1 MAETFKRMESGH
13 TEGDGWGI
21 YAEYTS
27 PICNMQCL
35 MKTVLENSTP
45 ESLGNR
51 EGIRPTCGMGSNVID
66 HWFMGQNFF
75 STQISL
81 TFRARAGAA
90 LWLPGLGY
98 PSDC

>member
-45 ESLGNR
+45 E
-51 EGIRPTCGMGSNVID
+51 GMKMD
-66 HWFMGQNFF
+66 LAP
-75 STQISL
+75 L
-81 TFRARAGAA
+81 TIWKT
-90 LWLPGLGY
+90 L
-98 PSDC
+98 